1 MRILELP
8 ECPACGSSRFSGF
21 ELGPGNPLRRC
32 QRCGTVSAAEYAD
45 PEQVYVD
52 GYMFGQAGPF
62 GLDVRA
68 PEFQRY
74 LMRVARR
81 RIKMIERASGLRF
94 GALLDVGSG
103 TGEVLLAAG
112 ERGWRAHGVEP
123 EHTAAEMARR
133 RGLTVAVAGL
143 EESDLP
149 ERSFDVVSAFHVLEH
164 IPDSRAFLRTMA
176 RWARPGGFVA
186 VEVPNFASL
195 QRRRLGDGWTGL
207 RPHEHLV
214 HFTPGTLRQTFVA
227 AGIDPVLARSPAYV
241 GPPQTLEQALWDLVR
256 PQGRLARALAPLCRP
271 GNGAGE
277 TRHYPTAPVWAILR
291 AVEAVYDA
299 AGAGAVVVCVGRVR

>member
-8 ECPACGSSRFSGF
+8 ECPACGASALRGF
-21 ELGPGNPLRRC
+21 ELGPGHRLRRC
-32 QRCGTVSAAEYAD
+32 ERCDTVSAEDYAD

-52 GYMFGQAGPF
+52 GYMFGQAGQF

-68 PEFQRY
+68 PAFQRY

-81 RIKMIERASGLRF
+81 RVRTIEQATGLRF

-112 ERGWRAHGVEP
+112 ERGWRAQGVEP
-123 EHTAAEMARR
+123 ERTAAEMAQR
-133 RGLTVAVAGL
+133 RGLAVTVAGL

-164 IPDSRAFLRTMA
+164 IPDSRAFLRTLA
-176 RWARPGGFVA
+176 RWARPGGLIA
-186 VEVPNFASL
+186 VEVPNFASV
-195 QRRRLGDGWTGL
+195 QRRRLREGWTGL

-214 HFTPGTLRQTFVA
+214 HFTPATLRHTFA
-227 AGIDPVLARSPAYV
+227 AVGIEPVLVRSPAYV
-241 GPPQTLEQALWDLVR
+241 GPPQCLDQALWDLVR
-256 PQGRLARALAPLCRP
+256 PS
-271 GNGAGE
+271 
-277 TRHYPTAPVWAILR
+277 
-291 AVEAVYDA
+291 
-299 AGAGAVVVCVGRVR
+299 